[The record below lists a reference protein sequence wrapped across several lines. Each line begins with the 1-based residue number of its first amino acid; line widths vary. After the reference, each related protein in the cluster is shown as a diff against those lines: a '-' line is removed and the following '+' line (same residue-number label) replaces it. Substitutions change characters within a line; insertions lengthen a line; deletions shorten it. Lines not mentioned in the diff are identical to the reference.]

1 MIFVAMLALFAGAT
15 VVSEADV
22 VRQMVA
28 SHRDRY
34 CVKVEIE

>member
-1 MIFVAMLALFAGAT
+1 M
-15 VVSEADV
+15 SEVGV
-22 VRQMVA
+22 VRQMIA